1 MRVAIVRHDSADH
14 PGWIAPALESA
25 GLSWHYWESG
35 ELGRPQAWLLLGGS
49 GSANDAH
56 LIAEVQLIQRA
67 VAAGTPVLGVCL
79 GAQLIA
85 KALGSKVYRNR
96 ETEIGWA
103 PIRFTDDAH
112 DDALFDGFTVPETVF
127 HWHSDTFDLPEGAV
141 RLASS
146 DACQNQAF
154 RYGSNVYGLQF
165 HLEAT
170 PDIIERW
177 QQEDRACVTPE
188 LNRPVDPL
196 AGQEQMSRAA
206 AVVFGRWASL
216 VSSRS
221 ASHQS

>member
-1 MRVAIVRHDSADH
+1 MSVAVIRHDSGDH

-35 ELGRPQAWLLLGGS
+35 GPAQPQAWLLLGGS
-49 GSANDAH
+49 GSANDSH
-56 LIAEVQLIQRA
+56 LIAEVEVIQRA
-67 VAAGTPVLGVCL
+67 VASGTPVLGICL

-85 KALGSKVYRNR
+85 KALGSKVYRNH
-96 ETEIGWA
+96 EPEIGWA
-103 PIRFTDDAH
+103 PIRFTGEASDDS
-112 DDALFDGFTVPETVF
+112 LFGGFTAPETVF
-127 HWHSDTFDLPEGAV
+127 HWHSDTFDLPESAV
-141 RLASS
+141 RLAWS

-177 QQEDRACVTPE
+177 QKEDRACVTPE
-188 LNRPVDPL
+188 LKRAVDPL
-196 AGQEQMSRAA
+196 AHQEQMSRAA
-206 AVVFGRWASL
+206 AIVFGRWASL